1 MYIVVMNLLKSMKAN
16 IMNKWEFTIK
26 ELKALQQKTP
36 DTPLIIEAYVEW
48 VLLNGYSIKKNRAHK
63 CRTVS

>member
-1 MYIVVMNLLKSMKAN
+1 MYIVVMNLLKYMKVN
-16 IMNKWEFTIK
+16 IMNRWEFTIK

-36 DTPLIIEAYVEW
+36 DTPLIVEAYVEW

-63 CRTVS
+63 CQTVS